1 MMNGTIDMV
10 ITIPEV
16 LKKSEAT
23 SREVQILI
31 DGMPHKTIN
40 DRDIESVEISELQVV
55 DNTTITIEL
64 REVCGT
70 TMSAPLVHEFMV
82 VDGYPS
88 PQSDIFDIVIL
99 SR

>member
-1 MMNGTIDMV
+1 MNGTIDMV

-31 DGMPHKTIN
+31 DGMPFKTVN
-40 DRDIESVEISELQVV
+40 DRNVESIEIPDLQIV

-82 VDGYPS
+82 VDGYPK
-88 PQSDIFDIVIL
+88 PQSDIFDIAIL